1 MVGDNGPGI
10 VPAFP
15 NRGLSMNR
23 TEKLAQ
29 TLENLGFNI
38 HSVENSDI
46 YESCINLAVTSDSD
60 LWIGV
65 SEEYYSVTYWSESDG
80 QVDMPV
86 VETMLELIDDI
97 RTAINHIK
105 REELTNPETIE

>member
-1 MVGDNGPGI
+1 
-10 VPAFP
+10 
-15 NRGLSMNR
+15 MNR

-65 SEEYYSVTYWSESDG
+65 SDDCYSVTYFSQYG
-80 QVDMPV
+80 LIDMPV

-105 REELTNPETIE
+105 SEEVSV

>member
-1 MVGDNGPGI
+1 MT
-10 VPAFP
+10 
-15 NRGLSMNR
+15 R
-23 TEKLAQ
+23 TERLAQ

-38 HSVENSDI
+38 HSVEDSDI

-65 SEEYYSVTYWSESDG
+65 SEECYSVSYCCESG
-80 QVDMPV
+80 QVDLPV
-86 VETMLELIDDI
+86 VETMLDVIDDL

-105 REELTNPETIE
+105 TEEEN

>member
-1 MVGDNGPGI
+1 MGKDAKEDLIILRVQKSRKESWKQI
-10 VPAFP
+10 C
-15 NRGLSMNR
+15 L
-23 TEKLAQ
+23 EKQISL
-29 TLENLGFNI
+29 TSFII

-65 SEEYYSVTYWSESDG
+65 SNECYSVTYCCQYG
-80 QVDMPV
+80 LVDMPV

-105 REELTNPETIE
+105 SEEVSA

>member
-1 MVGDNGPGI
+1 
-10 VPAFP
+10 
-15 NRGLSMNR
+15 MNR

-38 HSVENSDI
+38 HSVEDSDI

-105 REELTNPETIE
+105 SEESTNPETIE

>member
-1 MVGDNGPGI
+1 VLGDNGPGI
-10 VPAFP
+10 SPAFP

-38 HSVENSDI
+38 HSVEDSDI

-65 SEEYYSVTYWSESDG
+65 SEEFYSVTYCSQNG
-80 QVDMPV
+80 LVDMPV

-105 REELTNPETIE
+105 REEVNA

>member
-1 MVGDNGPGI
+1 
-10 VPAFP
+10 
-15 NRGLSMNR
+15 MNR

-38 HSVENSDI
+38 HSVEDSDI

-65 SEEYYSVTYWSESDG
+65 SNECYSVTYCCQYG
-80 QVDMPV
+80 GLVDMPV

-105 REELTNPETIE
+105 REEVSA

>member
-1 MVGDNGPGI
+1 
-10 VPAFP
+10 
-15 NRGLSMNR
+15 MNR

-65 SEEYYSVTYWSESDG
+65 SNECYSVTYCSRDG
-80 QVDMPV
+80 LVDMPI

>member
-1 MVGDNGPGI
+1 
-10 VPAFP
+10 
-15 NRGLSMNR
+15 MNR

-38 HSVENSDI
+38 HSVEVSDI

>member
-10 VPAFP
+10 VPAYP
-15 NRGLSMNR
+15 KKGLAMNR

-65 SEEYYSVTYWSESDG
+65 SNECYSVTYCCQYG
-80 QVDMPV
+80 LVDMPV

-105 REELTNPETIE
+105 SEEVSA